1 MHLTYRNGNV
11 TEIIPYSP
19 NDGNYRLESCQF
31 SYSKR
36 GKTAMEDFKL
46 SYSKKR
52 PYKEEIRQIY
62 FEEVEKLESLLK

>member
-1 MHLTYRNGNV
+1 
-11 TEIIPYSP
+11 
-19 NDGNYRLESCQF
+19 
-31 SYSKR
+31 
-36 GKTAMEDFKL
+36 MEDFKL